1 MRATAV
7 GADSALARI
16 IQLVQEAQG
25 SKAPIQRLADAIAA
39 VFVPAVI
46 AVAALT
52 FLAWWLLGPDPALTL
67 AVLSAVTVLVIA
79 CPCAMGLAT
88 PTAIMVGTGLGAK
101 HGVLFRDAEA
111 LERAQRIDTVVLDKT
126 GTITEGRPEVT
137 EVITLPD
144 SPVDA
149 DTLVRLVA
157 SAERGS
163 EHPLAS
169 AVLREAERRALNLV
183 WPDTFKAVV
192 GEGIDATIEGH
203 RVLVGNAVLLG
214 NAQISSLA
222 VDVPAAE
229 AAHRGATPLL
239 IAVDG
244 VAAGMI
250 AVADRI
256 RETSAA
262 GVARMRRLG
271 VEVVMLTGDQRATA
285 EAVAALAGITR
296 VIADM
301 RPEGK
306 TALIRELQAAG
317 HVVAMVGDGV
327 NDAPALA
334 AADVGI
340 AIGTG
345 TDVAMEAAPVTLMR
359 PDLAGVA
366 VAIALSR
373 ATMRTMYQNLAWAFG
388 YNVLLIPIAA
398 GAGYFVFANLL
409 GGAEV
414 HALLRPIFGDRG
426 FLNPIVGAAAMA
438 FSSVSVMA
446 NSLRLRGAKLGE

>member
-1 MRATAV
+1 
-7 GADSALARI
+7 
-16 IQLVQEAQG
+16 
-25 SKAPIQRLADAIAA
+25 
-39 VFVPAVI
+39 
-46 AVAALT
+46 
-52 FLAWWLLGPDPALTL
+52 
-67 AVLSAVTVLVIA
+67 
-79 CPCAMGLAT
+79 
-88 PTAIMVGTGLGAK
+88 
-101 HGVLFRDAEA
+101 
-111 LERAQRIDTVVLDKT
+111 
-126 GTITEGRPEVT
+126 
-137 EVITLPD
+137 
-144 SPVDA
+144 
-149 DTLVRLVA
+149 
-157 SAERGS
+157 
-163 EHPLAS
+163 
-169 AVLREAERRALNLV
+169 
-183 WPDTFKAVV
+183 
-192 GEGIDATIEGH
+192 
-203 RVLVGNAVLLG
+203 
-214 NAQISSLA
+214 
-222 VDVPAAE
+222 
-229 AAHRGATPLL
+229 
-239 IAVDG
+239 
-244 VAAGMI
+244 
-250 AVADRI
+250 
-256 RETSAA
+256 
-262 GVARMRRLG
+262 
-271 VEVVMLTGDQRATA
+271 MLTGDQRATA